1 MADKKGLV
9 GKAVADKRESTVRT
23 YVCMLSHGTPQK
35 LLLMVLLGGS
45 LDCYTG
51 VNRISVNIIERFH
64 LVDEERP
71 REENDASTLVGKRSQ
86 DIL

>member
-1 MADKKGLV
+1 
-9 GKAVADKRESTVRT
+9 
-23 YVCMLSHGTPQK
+23 
-35 LLLMVLLGGS
+35 MVLLGGS